1 MRRTYQV
8 TALQHVGDLAK
19 NSRWT
24 AEGTNVDSYED
35 VGHMIELVPAY
46 ALRRFSKNS
55 SSWSFE
61 IRVNLR
67 PLDSSSS
74 LLSLSRYYT

>member
-1 MRRTYQV
+1 M
-8 TALQHVGDLAK
+8 TALQHVRDLGK
-19 NSRWT
+19 YSRWT
-24 AEGTNVDSYED
+24 AGGTNVDSYEDD

-67 PLDSSSS
+67 PLDSSTF